1 MPPSPAPSPASTRRV
16 AALAAFVLAD
26 LWGLTAC
33 VRPDM
38 QATQVYQG
46 PRLPPPARVLVHDL
60 AVSPDE
66 VKLDRGL
73 SARLV
78 GATQGTPR
86 TEQEIAAGR
95 QVASAISNGVVTEL
109 RKRGILAERAAGPA
123 QGAPVRDLL
132 VEGQLISIDEG
143 NRNERNII
151 GLGAG
156 RSDVQADV
164 QLLYQVPGREPLLL
178 VNYEGAATS
187 GRKPGMAETM
197 GVGAIGRHLAAGAAV
212 GAGAAAVSEAFRT
225 DVRTDAERMGKELA
239 DRIAQYYASQG
250 WR

>member
-1 MPPSPAPSPASTRRV
+1 MRPLPAPSPASARRIAILTAIV
-16 AALAAFVLAD
+16 LAGITGLAACA
-26 LWGLTAC
+26 
-33 VRPDM
+33 RPNL
-38 QATQVYQG
+38 QATRVYQG
-46 PRLPPPARVLVHDL
+46 PRLPPPGRVLVYDL

-78 GATQGTPR
+78 SAAQGTPR

-95 QVASAISNGVVTEL
+95 QVAAAISNGVVTEL
-109 RKRGILAERAAGPA
+109 RKHGIPAERAAGPS
-123 QGAPVRDLL
+123 QGVPGRDLL

-143 NRNERNII
+143 NRTERNII

-164 QLLYQVPGREPLLL
+164 QLLYHAPGRAPFLL
-178 VNYEGAATS
+178 VNYEGASTS
-187 GRKPGMAETM
+187 GRKPGVAETM

-212 GAGAAAVSEAFRT
+212 GAGASVLSEAFRT

>member
-1 MPPSPAPSPASTRRV
+1 MRPPPALSPAARRI
-16 AALAAFVLAD
+16 AILAAIVLA
-26 LWGLTAC
+26 GLSGLAAC
-33 VRPDM
+33 ARPNL

-46 PRLPPPARVLVHDL
+46 PRLPPPGRVFVYDL

-78 GATQGTPR
+78 SAAQGTPR

-95 QVASAISNGVVTEL
+95 QVAAISNGVVTEL
-109 RKRGILAERAAGPA
+109 RKRGIPAERAAGPP
-123 QGAPVRDLL
+123 QGAPGRDLL

-143 NRNERNII
+143 NRTERNII

-164 QLLYQVPGREPLLL
+164 QLLYRDPGRAPLLL
-178 VNYEGAATS
+178 VNYEGASTS
-187 GRKPGMAETM
+187 GRKPGVAETM
-197 GVGAIGRHLAAGAAV
+197 GVGAIGRHLAAGAGV
-212 GAGAAAVSEAFRT
+212 GAGASVVSEAFRT
-225 DVRTDAERMGKELA
+225 DVRTDAERMGKDLA